1 MIRHTAALAIWML
14 LMPQLAGAEEFF
26 DSVRAA
32 PGGRLEADLSSGS
45 IRVETHDQ
53 DLVSVEVHTRGFR
66 AGSLE
71 LELDGDGKNARLQ
84 ADVPRW
90 FGPVS
95 VRVRVRVPE
104 RYSVEI
110 DTAGGDIEV
119 EGLEGDVEADTSGG
133 DISIDGIRGDV
144 EVDTSGGN
152 INVYEIDGDVLAETS
167 GGSIRVADVTGSV
180 EVETSG
186 GSLRI
191 HDVGGPVRGKTSG
204 GDISVRF
211 LENAEGEL
219 ETSGGSIQVEFP
231 QGAALDL
238 EAETSGGRVRVDA
251 DLVVRGTVGSGEV
264 RGSINGGGPTLRL
277 DTSGGNISVRAR

>member
-1 MIRHTAALAIWML
+1 MTRYTAALAIWMA

-26 DSVRAA
+26 ESVSAV

-45 IRVETHDQ
+45 IRVEPHDQ

-71 LELDGDGKNARLQ
+71 LELEGDGKDVRLE

-90 FGPVS
+90 FGGVS
-95 VRVRVRVPE
+95 VRVRVRVPRE
-104 RYSVEI
+104 FSVEI

-119 EGLEGDVEADTSGG
+119 EGLKGDVEVDTSGG

-144 EVDTSGGN
+144 EADTSGGTIN
-152 INVYEIDGDVLAETS
+152 IYDIDGDVAGQTS
-167 GGSIRVADVTGSV
+167 GGNVRVADVTGRV

-204 GDISVRF
+204 GNISVRF
-211 LENAEGEL
+211 LEIAEGEL

-231 QGAALDL
+231 QDAALDL

-251 DLVVRGTVGSGEV
+251 DLLVRGSVGSGEV
-264 RGSINGGGPTLRL
+264 RGRINGGGPELRL
-277 DTSGGNISVRAR
+277 DTSGGNITVRAR

>member
-1 MIRHTAALAIWML
+1 MTRYTLALAICMI

-26 DSVRAA
+26 ESVSAE
-32 PGGRLEADLSSGS
+32 PGGHLEADLSSGS
-45 IRVETHDQ
+45 IRVEPHDE

-71 LELDGDGKNARLQ
+71 LDLEGDGKNARLK

-90 FGPVS
+90 FGGVR

-104 RYSVEI
+104 RYSLEI

-119 EGLEGDVEADTSGG
+119 EGLEGDVEVDTSGG

-144 EVDTSGGN
+144 EADTSGGTVN
-152 INVYEIDGDVLAETS
+152 IYDIEGDVTGQTS
-167 GGSIRVADVTGSV
+167 GGNVRVADVTGRV

-191 HDVGGPVRGKTSG
+191 HDVGGPVQGKTSG
-204 GDISVRF
+204 GSISARF
-211 LENAEGEL
+211 LETPEGEL

-231 QGAALDL
+231 RDAALDL

-251 DLVVRGTVGSGEV
+251 DLVVRGSVGSGEV
-264 RGSINGGGPTLRL
+264 RGRINGGGPELRL
-277 DTSGGNISVRAR
+277 STSGGNITVRAR